1 MPQSV
6 LVFFP
11 TGLNT
16 PEAEVLSST
25 IQSLLDKNNHVTI
38 LTCKGGKKYSCN
50 KNIFSINLIC
60 ILCKKKRNQYFKKIV
75 GNFKVVETPEFKH
88 YKKQISFSKYIYL
101 KNYFYKNRDNGLAT
115 YSSYLALTKDLFL
128 KGFFV
133 KNIISKNLMLTNFLS
148 DFYYKFIYENEFTE
162 VYSFNCRMNLYRPLL
177 RVCSKLKVKFNNLEC
192 ITGNHIYKTRILNFY
207 DSLPIDCDKIP
218 KLINIHWE
226 NRIKKEK
233 YEQII
238 NRYYYLI
245 SRKKEGTDNVKSYLK
260 NQEYG
265 KLPESWKNYIYN
277 ITYFA
282 TSEDEY
288 ETVIK
293 KNFIP
298 IFKNQYEAIS
308 EIARIIKNQ
317 KNFFLWVRMHPNMNN
332 NNWKYLKD
340 LYELKFKYK
349 NIFIINPNSPIS
361 TNSLIENSNL
371 NIGLCSRTLLESI
384 FNKKSTIIL
393 GKNYWSELGDCLVV
407 QTKQELR
414 KLILSKKVPLSDRIV
429 SKKFA
434 YFWSTYG
441 SRNKYLTGQFSFN
454 KNYDVTQHTFK
465 FRNFSINF
473 SKLDSFFYLIL
484 KSAEKVLIYLN
495 YKLSSDR

>member
-1 MPQSV
+1 MPQDV

-25 IQSLLDKNNHVTI
+25 IQSLLDKNNRVTI
-38 LTCKGGKKYSCN
+38 LTCKGGKKYSCA

-75 GNFKVVETPEFKH
+75 GNFKVVETSEFKH
-88 YKKQISFSKYIYL
+88 SKKQISISKNIYL
-101 KNYFYKNRDNGLAT
+101 KNYSYKNRDNGLAT
-115 YSSYLALTKDLFL
+115 YSSYLALTKDIFL

-148 DFYYKFIYENEFTE
+148 DFYYKFISENEFTE
-162 VYSFNCRMNLYRPLL
+162 VYCFNSRMNLYRPLL
-177 RVCSKLKVKFNNLEC
+177 RVCLKLKVKFNNLEC
-192 ITGNHIYKTRILNFY
+192 VTGNHIYKTRILNFY
-207 DSLPIDCDKIP
+207 DSLPTDCDKIP
-218 KLINIHWE
+218 ELINIHWK
-226 NRIKKEK
+226 NKRKEK
-233 YEQII
+233 HEKII

-245 SRKKEGTDNVKSYLK
+245 SRKKEGTDNVQSYLK

-265 KLPESWKNYIYN
+265 KLPKNWKNSIYN
-277 ITYFA
+277 ISYFA

-288 ETVIK
+288 ETVVK
-293 KNFIP
+293 KNFKP
-298 IFKNQYEAIS
+298 IFKNQYETILAIT
-308 EIARIIKNQ
+308 RIIKKQ

-340 LYELKFKYK
+340 LYALQFKYK

-384 FNKKSTIIL
+384 FNRKPTIIL
-393 GKNYWSELGDCLVV
+393 GKTYWSELGDCLVV
-407 QTKQELR
+407 QTKQQLR
-414 KLILSKKVPLSDRIV
+414 KLILSKKVPLSNSIV

-441 SRNKYLTGQFSFN
+441 IRNRYLTGQFSFN
-454 KNYDVTQHTFK
+454 KKNEVTQHTFK

-484 KSAEKVLIYLN
+484 KSAEKVLIYFN

>member
-11 TGLNT
+11 TGLST

-25 IQSLLDKNNHVTI
+25 IQSLLDKDKHVTI
-38 LTCKGGKKYSCN
+38 LTCKGGRKYSCT

-60 ILCKKKRNQYFKKIV
+60 ILCKRKRNKYFSNIV
-75 GNFKVVETPEFKH
+75 GNFKIVETPV
-88 YKKQISFSKYIYL
+88 YKNSQKQINFSKNLNL
-101 KNYFYKNRDNGLAT
+101 KKYFYKKNDNGLAT
-115 YSSYLALTKDLFL
+115 FSSYLTLTKDLFL
-128 KGFFV
+128 NGFFA
-133 KNIISKNLMLTNFLS
+133 KNIILKNLILTNFLS
-148 DFYYKFIYENEFTE
+148 DFYYKFIRENEFTD
-162 VYSFNCRMNLYRPLL
+162 VYSFNSRMNLYRPLL
-177 RVCSKLKVKFNNLEC
+177 RACLKLDVKFNNLEC
-192 ITGNHIYKTRILNFY
+192 VTGNHIYKTRILNFY
-207 DSLPIDCDKIP
+207 DALPTDFDKIP
-218 KLINIHWE
+218 KLINLHWK
-226 NRIKKEK
+226 NKRNKKNMK
-233 YEQII
+233 LI

-265 KLPESWKNYIYN
+265 KLPENWSDNIYN

-282 TSEDEY
+282 SSEEEY

-293 KNFIP
+293 KNFKP
-298 IFKNQYEAIS
+298 IFKTQYETILEIS
-308 EIARIIKNQ
+308 RIIKNR
-317 KNFFLWVRMHPNMNN
+317 KDFNLWIRMHPNMNN

-340 LYELKFKYK
+340 LYELKCKFK
-349 NIFIINPNSPIS
+349 NIFFINPNSPIS

-384 FNKKSTIIL
+384 FNKKPTIIL
-393 GKNYWSELGDCLVV
+393 GKTYWSELGDCLVV
-407 QTKQELR
+407 KTKQQLR
-414 KLILSKKVPLSDRIV
+414 TLILSKKVSLSDRIV

-441 SRNKYLTGQFSFN
+441 SGNRYLTGQFSFN
-454 KNYDVTQHTFK
+454 KKNEVIDHSFK
-465 FRNFSINF
+465 FKNSNIYF
-473 SKLDSFFYLIL
+473 SKLDSFIYAIL

-495 YKLSSDR
+495 YKLSVNK